1 MVQLNIDERVCVCF
15 EMVSV
20 QKAHPVQR
28 LWPNSWP
35 DRRVPPIHAILKNYR
50 KYRQHGTILNRN
62 KVNSGRY
69 L

>member
-1 MVQLNIDERVCVCF
+1 MVRLNKGERIWVFF
-15 EMVSV
+15 EMATV
-20 QKAHPVQR
+20 QNAHAVQR
-28 LWPNSWP
+28 LWPNCWP
-35 DRRVPPIHAILKNYR
+35 DRRVPIIHALLKNYE